1 MTEPR
6 KRTIVQIGPAHPL
19 RGGNTLFAAH
29 LYEAL
34 SEGYD
39 VHAISYSRLYPKLLF
54 PGTRQTDVSSLA
66 IKPHPAETL
75 VDSIDP
81 LSWYRTARRI
91 RAINPDLVLY
101 NWWNPFFGP
110 AHGTI
115 ARLVAKHTSATQ
127 LFVCEN
133 LISHESRKV
142 DVMLTRM
149 ALQYGDVFMALSGAV
164 KKEIEYFFSEKP
176 VYQIA
181 VPIYDCYTVE
191 PDLTKEAARKRLGI
205 DSKHVILFFGYIRE
219 YKGLDVLIDAM
230 PSILKQIPDA
240 HLLIVGESYEK
251 ISRYTDQIAQ
261 LGLQKNTTLIN
272 KFVPNEEVGLYFTAG
287 DVVCLPYRSAT
298 QSGPLNIAYGMGKPV
313 IVTDVGGLAEFVVQ
327 EKTGFVV
334 PPEQPGAIANCV
346 TGFYQRYSGVNFA
359 EYIFEHNKQ
368 NNFNNVHTAF
378 REIFETRDKTV
389 SGKKRA

>member
-1 MTEPR
+1 MTESR

-34 SEGYD
+34 TEEYD

-54 PGTRQTDVSSLA
+54 PGTRQTDVSAVA

-75 VDSIDP
+75 VDSINP
-81 LSWYRTARRI
+81 LSWYKTARRI
-91 RAINPDLVLY
+91 RELNPDIVLY

-115 ARLVAKHTSATQ
+115 ARLVAKQTKATQ

-142 DVMLTRM
+142 DVTLTRM

-164 KKEIEYFFSEKP
+164 KKEIEYFFPGKP

-191 PDLTKEAARKRLGI
+191 PDLTKEEARARLGI

-230 PSILKQIPDA
+230 PDVIKQIPDA

-251 ISRYTDQIAQ
+251 ISRYTEQIAR

-313 IVTDVGGLAEFVVQ
+313 IVTDVGGLAEFVVP

-334 PPEQPGAIANCV
+334 PPEQPKAITESITA
-346 TGFYQRYSGVNFA
+346 FYQRYSGVNFA
-359 EYIFEHNKQ
+359 EHIFEHNKQ
-368 NNFNNVHTAF
+368 NNFNNVHSAF
-378 REIFETRDKTV
+378 REIFAMRDQR
-389 SGKKRA
+389 KKPQA

>member
-1 MTEPR
+1 MTTIAADR
-6 KRTIVQIGPAHPL
+6 KQYMWLPSVTLWQREMVRFYRQKSRVIGVVASPL
-19 RGGNTLFAAH
+19 VFWFFLGSGFGSSFAA
-29 LYEAL
+29 
-34 SEGYD
+34 
-39 VHAISYSRLYPKLLF
+39 
-54 PGTRQTDVSSLA
+54 SSSTGHSVNYL
-66 IKPHPAETL
+66 
-75 VDSIDP
+75 
-81 LSWYRTARRI
+81 
-91 RAINPDLVLY
+91 
-101 NWWNPFFGP
+101 
-110 AHGTI
+110 
-115 ARLVAKHTSATQ
+115 
-127 LFVCEN
+127 
-133 LISHESRKV
+133 
-142 DVMLTRM
+142 
-149 ALQYGDVFMALSGAV
+149 
-164 KKEIEYFFSEKP
+164 EYFFPGKP

-230 PSILKQIPDA
+230 PSVLKQIPDA

-251 ISRYTDQIAQ
+251 ISRYTEQIER
-261 LGLQKNTTLIN
+261 LGLHKNTTLIN

-313 IVTDVGGLAEFVVQ
+313 IVTDVGGLAEFVVK

-334 PPEQPGAIANCV
+334 PPEQPAAIADSI

-378 REIFETRDKTV
+378 REIFEMRDKTL